1 MPDGWRAVDGTLA
14 LVGPAGDI
22 VTVETF
28 RSFELLFDWKVEKG
42 GNSGVFFRVTEA
54 TDRVWHSG
62 PEYQVLHNA
71 GHADG
76 ANPLTS
82 AGSDYA
88 LHAPVRDVTRPL
100 GEWNT
105 ARLLVRGA
113 QVEHWMNGVKLLEY
127 ELGSADWQRR
137 VEASKFASLP
147 RFGREPSGH
156 IAIQDHGD
164 PVAYRNLKIRRLD
177 TP

>member
-54 TDRVWHSG
+54 ADRVWHSG

-76 ANPLTS
+76 GNPLTS

-88 LHAPVRDVTRPL
+88 LHAPRRDVTRPL

-113 QVEHWMNGVKLLEY
+113 HVEHWMNGIKLLEY
-127 ELGSADWQRR
+127 ELGSTDWQRR
-137 VEASKFASLP
+137 VEAGKFASLP
-147 RFGREPSGH
+147 RFGRESGGH